1 MIPIGTRV
9 REFRPVR
16 IGVFA
21 LVCILAVA
29 WFGFDTTSAA
39 ATEKP
44 KTSAPKLLRVE
55 KSYQAMGTT
64 YTIAAYGDDPQ
75 NLEAILDAAFE
86 EVRRVDELLS
96 NYKPSSELSQLNQLA
111 AKGPQLVSPEL
122 FDLLSLC
129 LRYSRESEGTF
140 DITVGPL
147 MKVWGFYR
155 GQGKLPTKREIRES
169 LDKVGYENIVLDP
182 DRRTV
187 AFRKPG
193 VELDPGG
200 VGKGYAVDRLARKIR
215 GYNVKAALISASTS
229 SIYAIGAPPGE
240 PRGWKVSLRDPRN
253 PERAVETVYL
263 KDQSMSTSGSY
274 EKFFRVDGVVYSH
287 IMDPR
292 TGMPARGTLSVSIL
306 SPSTL
311 DSEIWAKPYFIL
323 GKAWATAHKK
333 KDFRVYFC
341 EDKAEPSCAWL
352 P

>member
-1 MIPIGTRV
+1 MTLCLRWAVLLLILVLPTTAGQASSGRGAGSAKL
-9 REFRPVR
+9 VR
-16 IGVFA
+16 I
-21 LVCILAVA
+21 
-29 WFGFDTTSAA
+29 
-39 ATEKP
+39 
-44 KTSAPKLLRVE
+44 E

-75 NLEAILDAAFE
+75 NLAAILDAAFE

-96 NYKPSSELSQLNQLA
+96 NYKPSSELSQVNRLA
-111 AKGPQLVSPEL
+111 AEAPQRVSPEL
-122 FDLLSLC
+122 FELLALC
-129 LRYSRESEGTF
+129 RSYGKESEGTF
-140 DITVGPL
+140 DMTVGPL

-155 GQGKLPTKREIRES
+155 GRGKLPTKREIRES
-169 LDKVGYENIVLDP
+169 LDKVGFENIVLDP
-182 DRRTV
+182 DRRTIS
-187 AFRKPG
+187 FRKQG

-215 GYNVKAALISASTS
+215 GYKVKAALISASTS

-253 PERAVETVYL
+253 AGRVVETVYL
-263 KDQSMSTSGSY
+263 KDESMSTSGSY
-274 EKFFRVDGVVYSH
+274 EKFFRVDGVMYSH

-292 TGMPARGTLSVSIL
+292 TGMPAQGSLSVSIVA
-306 SPSTL
+306 PSTL
-311 DSEIWAKPYFIL
+311 DSEIWAKPYFIQ
-323 GKAWATAHKK
+323 GKAWATAHKR